1 MKSPLAGEEK
11 AAQGGSLPIAEPTNS
26 QPGSSSAA
34 GAVAPRTD
42 NDADAIAGGQEA
54 TPLMFLNDSTRKF
67 ASWDISMSQPRIE
80 EYTYT
85 L

>member
-1 MKSPLAGEEK
+1 MKSPHAGEEK

-34 GAVAPRTD
+34 GAVAPRAD
-42 NDADAIAGGQEA
+42 NDADTTAGGKEA

-67 ASWDISMSQPRIE
+67 ASWDVSMSQPRIE
-80 EYTYT
+80 EYTET
-85 L
+85 